1 MKTHENTIFTHG
13 CFGPLMTKE
22 GRKKHTGGC
31 PTKTLD
37 YGLPVIMSSHCPL
50 MYEKVLYIIAKKGL
64 GNPTVVDKK
73 SFNKVCASYHQCDI
87 VLQDGSEFL
96 YESYLT
102 KPHLRVAKWPVHA
115 SSQRSIRVCD
125 WNGRNNFKY
134 DGCST
139 NTAKKN
145 PPHFRSLQ

>member
-1 MKTHENTIFTHG
+1 M
-13 CFGPLMTKE
+13 
-22 GRKKHTGGC
+22 
-31 PTKTLD
+31 
-37 YGLPVIMSSHCPL
+37 IMSSHCPP

-96 YESYLT
+96 DESYLT

-139 NTAKKN
+139 EAPN
-145 PPHFRSLQ
+145 FRL